1 MQRNKRGNDYEH
13 INYTKYYFYIGGFR
27 LGMEAD
33 AAQRKSEALF
43 SIAKTFSQISSSYGG
58 LRIDIR

>member
-1 MQRNKRGNDYEH
+1 MDFTIALKLTDDKELA
-13 INYTKYYFYIGGFR
+13 IK
-27 LGMEAD
+27 LMEAD